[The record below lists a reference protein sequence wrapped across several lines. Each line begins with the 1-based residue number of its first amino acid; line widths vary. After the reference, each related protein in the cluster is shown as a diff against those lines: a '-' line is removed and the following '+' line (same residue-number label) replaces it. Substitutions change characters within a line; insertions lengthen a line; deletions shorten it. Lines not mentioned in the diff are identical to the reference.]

1 MRIEEIRKDIESKIP
16 KAVSI
21 AQEEIAQIVR
31 DVLQEF
37 YSSYSPVMYERTYQ
51 LLASC
56 VKSDVNKHGMSADAS
71 VYLDSGM
78 MTYSTGAEPS
88 GEQVMAAANAGLHGA
103 IGLKTV
109 GGGPPLS
116 DTAQSAVSRQV
127 MNILLDA
134 IREAGIPVR

>member
-1 MRIEEIRKDIESKIP
+1 MRIDQIRKDIESKIT
-16 KAVSI
+16 KAVAI

-37 YSSYSPVMYERTYQ
+37 YASYSPVMYERTYQ

-56 VKSDVNKHGMSADAS
+56 VKGEIVRSGNGATAT
-71 VYLDSGM
+71 VYLDSGIM
-78 MTYSTGAEPS
+78 SYSTGAQPS
-88 GEQVMAAANAGLHGA
+88 GAQVMEAANAGLHGA
-103 IGLKTV
+103 SGLKTV

-116 DTAQSAVSRQV
+116 DTAENAVDRQV

-134 IREAGIPVR
+134 IRKAGIPVH